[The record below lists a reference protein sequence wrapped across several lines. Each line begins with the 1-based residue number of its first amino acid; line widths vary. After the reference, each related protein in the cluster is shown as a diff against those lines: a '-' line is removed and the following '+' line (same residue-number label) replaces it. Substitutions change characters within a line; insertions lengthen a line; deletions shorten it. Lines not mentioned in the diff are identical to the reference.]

1 LIQVKTFRD
10 DPAQKFPETDLKMI
24 HRCLICAAFAIV
36 PCIASAGSG
45 KTGEQVYR
53 EVCSACHATGVA
65 NAPKFGDRK
74 AWASLI
80 REGQV
85 VLTADA
91 WAGVRAMP
99 PRGGRPEL
107 TLEEFGRAVAY
118 MTRAAGSGWK
128 DPDAAMLEK
137 IRAMEKQRIEARGS
151 KSS

>member
-1 LIQVKTFRD
+1 MKR
-10 DPAQKFPETDLKMI
+10 I
-24 HRCLICAAFAIV
+24 HRCLIGIAFAIV
-36 PCIASAGSG
+36 PCLASGGSG
-45 KTGEQVYR
+45 KTGEEVYR

-74 AWASLI
+74 AWAPLI

-118 MTRAAGSGWK
+118 MARAAGSGWK

-137 IRAMEKQRIEARGS
+137 IRAAEKRRTEARKP